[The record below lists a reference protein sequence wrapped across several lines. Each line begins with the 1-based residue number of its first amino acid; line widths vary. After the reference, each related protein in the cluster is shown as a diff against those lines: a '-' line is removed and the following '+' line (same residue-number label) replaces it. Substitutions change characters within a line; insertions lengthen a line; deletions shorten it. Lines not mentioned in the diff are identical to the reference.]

1 MDWTSADK
9 HALLWARRVRW
20 VPAPTPTE
28 IGGASGGA
36 STAIGAVLNLE
47 TAMKSHLS
55 KTRQSSRAVAQTA
68 KSQRPAAKR
77 NRPKAQRARIPL
89 AAVATAADQKR
100 PTGKLGRVLNAV
112 AATRGASLYEL
123 VELTGWQPHTA
134 RAALTRLRQRG
145 FAVNLRETADRKA
158 YHLAEAVSQ

>member
-1 MDWTSADK
+1 
-9 HALLWARRVRW
+9 
-20 VPAPTPTE
+20 
-28 IGGASGGA
+28 
-36 STAIGAVLNLE
+36 
-47 TAMKSHLS
+47 MKPHIS

-77 NRPKAQRARIPL
+77 NRPKAERARIPL
-89 AAVATAADQKR
+89 AAVATAADEKR

-112 AATRGASLYEL
+112 AAMRGASLDEL

-158 YHLAEAVSQ
+158 YHLAEAVLQ

>member
-1 MDWTSADK
+1 
-9 HALLWARRVRW
+9 
-20 VPAPTPTE
+20 
-28 IGGASGGA
+28 
-36 STAIGAVLNLE
+36 
-47 TAMKSHLS
+47 MKSPIS
-55 KTRQSSRAVAQTA
+55 KTRQSSRAVAKTG
-68 KSQRPAAKR
+68 KSRRPVSKR
-77 NRPKAQRARIPL
+77 SRPKAERARAPL
-89 AAVATAADQKR
+89 AAAATAADQKC

-112 AATRGASLYEL
+112 AATQGASLDEL

>member
-1 MDWTSADK
+1 
-9 HALLWARRVRW
+9 
-20 VPAPTPTE
+20 
-28 IGGASGGA
+28 
-36 STAIGAVLNLE
+36 
-47 TAMKSHLS
+47 MKSHIS

-68 KSQRPAAKR
+68 QSRRPVAKR
-77 NRPKAQRARIPL
+77 SRPKAERARAPL
-89 AAVATAADQKR
+89 AAAATAADQKR

-112 AATRGASLYEL
+112 AATRGASLDEL

-145 FAVNLRETADRKA
+145 FAVNLREIADRKA

>member
-1 MDWTSADK
+1 VRSP
-9 HALLWARRVRW
+9 RR
-20 VPAPTPTE
+20 
-28 IGGASGGA
+28 
-36 STAIGAVLNLE
+36 
-47 TAMKSHLS
+47 LS
-55 KTRQSSRAVAQTA
+55 RDDSSRSGAAP
-68 KSQRPAAKR
+68 RPSAPVPIAA
-77 NRPKAQRARIPL
+77 A
-89 AAVATAADQKR
+89 ATAANQKH

-112 AATRGASLYEL
+112 AATQGASLDEL

>member
-1 MDWTSADK
+1 LDWTSADK
-9 HALLWARRVRW
+9 HALLWASRGRW
-20 VPAPTPTE
+20 VPARTPTE

-36 STAIGAVLNLE
+36 STAIVAVMNWRP
-47 TAMKSHLS
+47 AMKPHIS
-55 KTRQSSRAVAQTA
+55 KSSRAAAQKA
-68 KSQRPAAKR
+68 KSRRPVVKR
-77 NRPKAQRARIPL
+77 SRPKAERARVPV
-89 AAVATAADQKR
+89 AAAATAANQKH

-112 AATRGASLYEL
+112 AATRGASLDEL

-145 FAVNLRETADRKA
+145 FAVDLRETADRKA

>member
-1 MDWTSADK
+1 
-9 HALLWARRVRW
+9 
-20 VPAPTPTE
+20 
-28 IGGASGGA
+28 
-36 STAIGAVLNLE
+36 
-47 TAMKSHLS
+47 MKSHIS
-55 KTRQSSRAVAQTA
+55 KNCQSSRAVAKTA
-68 KSQRPAAKR
+68 KSRRPAAKR
-77 NRPKAQRARIPL
+77 SRPKAERAPVPV
-89 AAVATAADQKR
+89 AAAATAADQKR

-112 AATRGASLYEL
+112 AATRGASLEEL